1 MGVKFML
8 NTKTYSKLLRETA
21 KQNGVELLK
30 GQWSEGVGRTRSHP
44 VNKVVTFKVNTTAGD
59 FDQFITDLTVQTKLQ
74 SGNAPRFTAPRKD
87 FESRMVPGGLGY
99 SRERFETDYEFTY
112 VKFYTVAA

>member
-1 MGVKFML
+1 ML

-21 KQNGVELLK
+21 KQNGVELLR
-30 GQWSEGVGRTRSHP
+30 GRWTDGLGPNRSTRGP
-44 VNKVVTFKVNTTAGD
+44 ARLVTFKVNTTAGD

-87 FESRMVPGGLGY
+87 FASRIIPGDLGY
-99 SRERFETDYEFTY
+99 SRERWETDYEFTY
-112 VKFYTVAA
+112 VKFNTVAA

>member
-1 MGVKFML
+1 MGVKFM

-99 SRERFETDYEFTY
+99 SRERFETEHSFVYLKY
-112 VKFYTVAA
+112 NTVAA